1 MSEVMADKVKGN
13 ALLDETCENTN
24 VVNELDIP
32 ILVMGAKN
40 MVIAASGD
48 GILISDKERSGYMK
62 PLVEKISTDVR
73 YAEKS
78 WGDYKVIDAGPDFL
92 TVKVTLNAGAH
103 MSYHSHE
110 FRDEIW
116 TVLSGTGRTIVDGVE
131 RRVRQGDVIQLP
143 AGSRHMMKADTPM
156 VVLESQLGNRIT
168 VKDKQKFDLND

>member
-1 MSEVMADKVKGN
+1 
-13 ALLDETCENTN
+13 
-24 VVNELDIP
+24 
-32 ILVMGAKN
+32 
-40 MVIAASGD
+40 
-48 GILISDKERSGYMK
+48 
-62 PLVEKISTDVR
+62 
-73 YAEKS
+73 
-78 WGDYKVIDAGPDFL
+78 
-92 TVKVTLNAGAH
+92 